1 MDVDASRMG
10 QTHSDAKKKQLMD
23 ENKCFY
29 CEIKGHQ
36 ARVCC
41 KKIAD
46 HAKNGRN
53 TDSDNPTIR
62 GQGPIDMTPDNISSF
77 LTEHMGLLD
86 EDTKLSIIKSLMLK
100 DFPQAQN

>member
-1 MDVDASRMG
+1 MN
-10 QTHSDAKKKQLMD
+10 

-36 ARVCC
+36 ACICC

-46 HAKNGRN
+46 CAKSGKTAKDN
-53 TDSDNPTIR
+53 TPTVW
-62 GQGPIDMTPDNISSF
+62 GQGPIDMTPDDISSF

-86 EDTKLSIIKSLMLK
+86 EDTKLSIIKSLMPK